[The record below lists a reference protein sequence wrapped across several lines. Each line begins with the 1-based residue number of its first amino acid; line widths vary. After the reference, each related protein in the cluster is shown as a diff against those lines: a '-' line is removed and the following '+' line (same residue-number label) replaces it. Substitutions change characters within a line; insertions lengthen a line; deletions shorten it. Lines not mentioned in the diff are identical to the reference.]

1 MTKEVRELFS
11 NVEVLVRLMLVC
23 PASSCEAERSF
34 SALRKLKTYLR
45 STMTQKRLNH
55 VAVCYVHKEILDK
68 VEEKNVAKL
77 FISKCETKKDV
88 FGYIKDNK

>member
-1 MTKEVRELFS
+1 MSTEVRDLFI
-11 NVEVLVRLMLVC
+11 NVEALVRLMLVR

-55 VAVCYVHKEILDK
+55 VAVCYVHKTMLDRIDIR
-68 VEEKNVAKL
+68 NIAKIFL
-77 FISKCETKKDV
+77 SKCEVRKNT
-88 FGYIKDNK
+88 FGSV